1 VPRPLYHELAWAY
14 DLLVEPTGLS
24 ADFAAD
30 AFEGAGARPGELV
43 VDAGCGTGRL
53 ARELAARG
61 ARVIGLD
68 RSAELVAEAVRHGG
82 GVEYVVADLTAFR
95 PPEPA
100 AGVLCRGVLNDL
112 LNDAER
118 RDALAAL
125 AGMLRPGGALVVDVR
140 DWERSAE
147 RYADGRSVERSAT
160 GPDGTEVAFT
170 STTRIDAKARHLVS
184 IERVAVG
191 VGELGHEMRMRPW
204 TREELDAGL
213 RTAGFEDVRL
223 VAPEEAGARSD
234 RIVAVA
240 TR

>member
-1 VPRPLYHELAWAY
+1 MPRPLYHELAWAY

-30 AFEGAGARPGELV
+30 AFERAGAGSGELV

-53 ARELAARG
+53 ARELATRG
-61 ARVIGLD
+61 FRVIGVD
-68 RSAELVAEAVRHGG
+68 RSPELVAEAVRHGG
-82 GVEYVVADLTAFR
+82 GVEYVVTELAAFH

-100 AGVLCRGVLNDL
+100 AGALCRGVLNDL

-125 AGMLRPGGALVVDVR
+125 ARMLRLGGALVVDVR

-147 RYADGRSVERSAT
+147 RYAAGRSVERSAT
-160 GPDGTEVAFT
+160 GADGTEVAFS
-170 STTRIDAKARHLVS
+170 STTRIDAKERHLVS

-191 VGELGHEMRMRPW
+191 VGELANELRMRPW
-204 TREELDAGL
+204 TTKELDAGL
-213 RTAGFEDVRL
+213 REAGFEDVRL
-223 VAPEEAGARSD
+223 VAPEEAGTRSD